1 MCVRYVHV
9 SGGQQRSGL
18 PVEGLQAVMTQH
30 EFREWKSGPCK
41 NNTCSTYHWAISPES
56 TWRTLKTKIK
66 AKNPT
71 EKW

>member
-30 EFREWKSGPCK
+30 EFRE
-41 NNTCSTYHWAISPES
+41 
-56 TWRTLKTKIK
+56 
-66 AKNPT
+66 
-71 EKW
+71 